1 MRKAAASS
9 PGAAVSLRGV
19 ASIFSPF
26 SSPVMLYVGVALVR
40 ERADKLPAESE
51 TSWAAVLLFPTA
63 ASRQADARED
73 SSEPKAVDSADAPK
87 TASIGFVEVCVMSAV
102 SCFGS
107 EVAGSRTCSGSRTND
122 FLEMLT
128 VGAGGALFSLVV
140 LLRTTRGPNRTVKI
154 GVPFAA
160 YRFGSSRS
168 SRLSRRGFAS
178 RRTGYHEKG

>member
-1 MRKAAASS
+1 MRNAAASR

-26 SSPVMLYVGVALVR
+26 SSPVMLYVGVPLVR
-40 ERADKLPAESE
+40 ESADKLPAESE

-87 TASIGFVEVCVMSAV
+87 TASIGFAEVCVMSAA
-102 SCFGS
+102 SRFGS

-128 VGAGGALFSLVV
+128 VGAGGALFSRVA

-160 YRFGSSRS
+160 YRFGSSKS
-168 SRLSRRGFAS
+168 SRLSRLGFAS